1 MLITC
6 IITMRLLIAKNWLG
20 NSHSWVVAC
29 AHPRII
35 GQLGINPPGTVEMG
49 WKLTNDRKNHVKPSA
64 SYSIQCDYIM
74 LYHFMSYYIIRI
86 MSYIIIQYHTSL
98 SPHFRRWSFPFLL
111 ANSHLRLLH
120 PPTRRRAAMGRIRHI
135 RLDQGGVRP
144 PLASPKG
151 DLPQGAATYGP
162 MAGGFNPSE

>member
-1 MLITC
+1 
-6 IITMRLLIAKNWLG
+6 
-20 NSHSWVVAC
+20 
-29 AHPRII
+29 
-35 GQLGINPPGTVEMG
+35 
-49 WKLTNDRKNHVKPSA
+49 
-64 SYSIQCDYIM
+64 
-74 LYHFMSYYIIRI
+74 
-86 MSYIIIQYHTSL
+86 
-98 SPHFRRWSFPFLL
+98 L
-111 ANSHLRLLH
+111 ANPHLRLLH